1 LDFDISNK
9 DKLFILGLAALDNVD
24 RNLSSEENR
33 VKNAGI
39 MDNTQNQFISG
50 INYRR
55 LVNNGYFDFTFNYNR
70 YDYDFSQIDE
80 FGEKYFDSNAIENEF
95 GIKAQYFHAFSKK
108 VGLLS
113 GISSKL
119 IDIDNKTAFAD
130 TIYNSSG
137 NRVPVESIGVQ
148 QYTDVVADGNKY
160 AAFVKMDWAI
170 TPLLSL
176 NLGLRLDYYNFL
188 SDPAYISPRFNLRYK
203 LSNKISVKGSLG
215 IYYQSPSYVW
225 MVNDF
230 NRDLKALRN
239 DMAILGLD
247 YLIQDDLRMSVE
259 TFYKDYSDLP
269 TGTTRDVNDYIVITN
284 TGTTYGGRED
294 DFQSFGYFPMV
305 STAYGNAYGFE
316 LLFQKKFSEVPCY
329 GQVSFA
335 YSNSRL
341 TAGNGKTYPGQFD
354 QRFIFNLAGG
364 YKFNENWEV
373 SSKYRYFTG
382 VPYTPVYRPDDN
394 PINPG
399 QTQNLPDEYF
409 SERLNAEGIWDVRV
423 DRYFNFKSWRLTIFL
438 DIQNVLNTKY
448 QVKPRYDF
456 WADEIVTTNS
466 IGILPSIG
474 ISGEF

>member
-1 LDFDISNK
+1 MSDR
-9 DKLFILGLAALDNVD
+9 DKIFILGLAALDNVD
-24 RNLSSEENR
+24 RNLTNEENR

-39 MDNTQNQFISG
+39 MDNTQNQYISG

-55 LVNNGYFDFTFNYNR
+55 LVDKGYLDLTLNYNA
-70 YDYDFSQIDE
+70 YTYEFSQIDE
-80 FGEKYFDSNAIENEF
+80 FGEKYFDSNAYESEI

-108 VGLLS
+108 IGLLT
-113 GISSKL
+113 GLSSKF
-119 IDIDNKTAFAD
+119 IRIDNTTIFAD

-148 QYTDVVADGNKY
+148 QFTNVVADGNKY
-160 AAFVKMDWAI
+160 AGYLKMDWAV

-176 NLGLRLDYYNFL
+176 NLGLRLDYYSFL
-188 SDPAYISPRFNLRYK
+188 SDPAYISPRLNLKYK
-203 LSNKISVKGSLG
+203 LTTKLSLKGSLG
-215 IYYQSPSYVW
+215 RYYQSPSYVW
-225 MVNDF
+225 MVNDD
-230 NRDLKALRN
+230 NRNLKALRN

-247 YLIQDDLRMSVE
+247 YLFSDDLRMSVE

-269 TGTTRDVNDYIVITN
+269 TGTVKDVNDYVVITN

-305 STAYGNAYGFE
+305 SDAFGNAYGFE
-316 LLFQKKFSEVPCY
+316 LLFQKKFSQVPCY

-335 YSNSRL
+335 YSKSRY
-341 TAGNGKTYPGQFD
+341 TAGNNLVYPGQFD

-364 YKFNENWEV
+364 YKFNENWEI

-382 VPYTPVYRPDDN
+382 VPYTPVYRPSEN
-394 PINPG
+394 PVNPG
-399 QTQNLPDEYF
+399 TTQNLPDEYF
-409 SERLNAEGIWDVRV
+409 SERLDPEGIWDVRV
-423 DRYFNFKSWRLTIFL
+423 DRYFYFRSWRLTVFL

-474 ISGEF
+474 ISAEF